1 MATPPGF
8 TPTPPVTLPPVVAP
22 VPMPAPGDSPGVQE
36 RINALNA
43 KNAEM
48 AAELATARA
57 TAAQVATYQRQ
68 AVEANRRADAAHIP
82 ALRHPD
88 VSAHVSGQYDAYASR
103 AGETAKTYAEW
114 LASDAVT
121 HPLVS
126 PYLAAPVA
134 PVAPGTQPAPPA
146 APPPNPSTGVLPT
159 GNAPP
164 ITAFTRER
172 MDAMTQDEVRAN
184 LKAVIDAG
192 NASGEFRYTPPTPR
206 T

>member
-8 TPTPPVTLPPVVAP
+8 VPTPTMPPVVPP
-22 VPMPAPGDSPGVQE
+22 VPMPAPGDPTSVQE

-57 TAAQVATYQRQ
+57 AAAQVATYQRQ

-82 ALRHPD
+82 AMRHPD

-103 AGETAKTYAEW
+103 AGDTAKTYADW

-126 PYLAAPVA
+126 PYLAPPVAAPV
-134 PVAPGTQPAPPA
+134 PGTPA
-146 APPPNPSTGVLPT
+146 APPPPNPSTNVLPT

-164 ITAFTRER
+164 ITAFSRER
-172 MDAMTQDEVRAN
+172 MDVMTPAEIRAN
-184 LKAVIDAG
+184 LAAVLEAG
-192 NASGEFRYTPPTPR
+192 TASGEIRYTPPTPR